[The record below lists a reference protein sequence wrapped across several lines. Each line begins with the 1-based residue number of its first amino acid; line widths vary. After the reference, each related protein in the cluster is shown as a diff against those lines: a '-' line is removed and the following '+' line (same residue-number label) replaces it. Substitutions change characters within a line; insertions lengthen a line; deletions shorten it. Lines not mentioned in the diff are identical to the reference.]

1 MGKAV
6 LKRLALLLGTLLL
19 VSALAFAAFS
29 VIPGDPTGAV
39 LGMEATDE
47 QIAAFRARQGL
58 DLPVWQRYLSW
69 LSAFLA
75 GDFGQ
80 SYKYDMT
87 VAQLIAPKVGATL
100 TLAAI
105 AFALILLISLPL
117 GLLAARRPGGVAD
130 RAVTVL
136 TQLTM
141 SVPNFVMGI
150 ALMYLFALV
159 LRWFQP
165 EYIPPEQGLWP
176 HLRFMAFPALA
187 VALPKSAM
195 TVKLLRGSI
204 LGELGQ
210 DYIRTAYSKG
220 NSRGSALRRHVLRN
234 AMIPVVTF
242 LAMAIGDIMAGSIVV
257 EQVFGVPGL
266 GRVLISSINNRDYPV
281 VQAIVVLLAGA
292 VGNLI
297 DRAFRGFVVDMFNVL
312 FVRFAVFNV
321 ADICVVT
328 GGIAAGLYYL
338 FLQERLE
345 GRRAG
350 EEEHDHP
357 APDR

>member
-1 MGKAV
+1 MKIKE
-6 LKRLALLLGTLLL
+6 L
-19 VSALAFAAFS
+19 FS
-29 VIPGDPTGAV
+29 PH
-39 LGMEATDE
+39 
-47 QIAAFRARQGL
+47 
-58 DLPVWQRYLSW
+58 
-69 LSAFLA
+69 
-75 GDFGQ
+75 
-80 SYKYDMT
+80 DMT
-87 VAQLIAPKVGATL
+87 VGPPWQRLMEFSVPMLIGNLAQQLYNTADSIVVGHYVGDNALAAVGSAAPILNLLLALFVGISTGAGIVISQNFGAGDRKKL
-100 TLAAI
+100 SESIGNCITLAAI

-130 RAVTVL
+130 RAITVL

-292 VGNLI
+292 VVGCNCLADLLYRVMDPRI
-297 DRAFRGFVVDMFNVL
+297 D
-312 FVRFAVFNV
+312 
-321 ADICVVT
+321 
-328 GGIAAGLYYL
+328 
-338 FLQERLE
+338 
-345 GRRAG
+345 GR
-350 EEEHDHP
+350 
-357 APDR
+357 